1 MQNDWLGMT
10 YMALQRLEAFGMSY
24 ACAVEVA
31 LKMQKVQFAKT
42 LVGKQAQAERLREK
56 LGGGRNLLCCMAHEC
71 QAGSD
76 PEIQVGTQMDVCP
89 VYKYQIEGDP
99 EGPGPGLT

>member
-1 MQNDWLGMT
+1 M
-10 YMALQRLEAFGMSY
+10 YMPPPQLEAFGMSY
-24 ACAVEVA
+24 ARAVEVA

-56 LGGGRNLLCCMAHEC
+56 VGGRNLLCCMAHEC

-76 PEIQVGTQMDVCP
+76 PEIQVISALIGTWHSARSPTV
-89 VYKYQIEGDP
+89 VNKTVT
-99 EGPGPGLT
+99 LTT

>member
-1 MQNDWLGMT
+1 MQT
-10 YMALQRLEAFGMSY
+10 SYEHAPPQLEAFGMSY
-24 ACAVEVA
+24 ARAVEVA

-56 LGGGRNLLCCMAHEC
+56 VDGGRNLLCCMAHEC

-76 PEIQVGTQMDVCP
+76 PEIQVIFALSLGLGTRRDLKRMFVQ
-89 VYKYQIEGDP
+89 GDKSRW
-99 EGPGPGLT
+99 